1 MKKITFLLLFL
12 FGTLYLSA
20 ETCVAIK
27 TGNWES
33 ATSWSNR
40 RTPTCGDSVVIPAG
54 LIVTITTQL
63 NYKACGGPMKIAVY
77 GKLVFQTGKKI
88 ILACS
93 SIVYVMENGSIDP
106 GIGGGNAN
114 LIDICNVTLWTA
126 GMGIINGPTI
136 IKVEG
141 PLPIELLSFSATYD
155 DKKVIIKWST
165 ASETNNNYF
174 TVERSD
180 DMKTWQVMGKLDG
193 AGNSNTV
200 QDYSFFDYGIKS
212 GTLYYRLKQT
222 DFDGNF
228 AYFLPPH
235 SVVCEYSSSK
245 PEIVYYPNPF
255 TTDLSVDIQ
264 NISTEAAT
272 FYIFDLLGN
281 KILEKNLDNVQS
293 ENHNFILNL
302 SSLPTGI
309 YFAKFASSSYTWTT
323 RLVKN

>member
-33 ATSWSNR
+33 TTTWSTG

-54 LIVTITTQL
+54 LLVTITTQL
-63 NYKACGGPMKIAVY
+63 NYEDCGGPMKIVVY
-77 GKLVFQTGKKI
+77 GTLEFRTGKKI
-88 ILACS
+88 ALACS
-93 SIVYVMENGSIDP
+93 SVIYVPGNGIITP

-126 GMGIINGPTI
+126 AMGVITGPAI
-136 IKVEG
+136 VEYDE
-141 PLPIELLSFSATYD
+141 PLPIEILSFSATYD
-155 DKKVIIKWST
+155 DKKVTINWST

-174 TVERSD
+174 TIERSD
-180 DMKTWQVMGKLDG
+180 DMNNWQVMGKLDG

-200 QDYSFFDYGIKS
+200 RDYSFIDYGIQS
-212 GTLYYRLKQT
+212 GTFYYRLKQT

-228 AYFLPPH
+228 AYFLPPF
-235 SVVCEYSSSK
+235 SVVCENSSTK

-255 TTDLSVDIQ
+255 ATDLSVDIQ
-264 NISTEAAT
+264 NISTEEAT
-272 FYIFDLLGN
+272 FYIFDLLGD
-281 KILEKNLDNVQS
+281 KIMEKNLNNDQP
-293 ENHNFILNL
+293 ENHNFMLNL
-302 SSLPTGI
+302 GSLPAGI